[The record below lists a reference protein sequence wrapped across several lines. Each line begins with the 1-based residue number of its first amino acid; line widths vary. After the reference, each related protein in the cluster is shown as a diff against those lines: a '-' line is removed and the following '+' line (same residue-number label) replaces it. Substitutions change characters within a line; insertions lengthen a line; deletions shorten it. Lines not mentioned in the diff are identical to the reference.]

1 MQLRPRQQIEA
12 GRIHHHFRSALLN
25 HQIIRLHRGVELEA
39 ILKPAASPRQHRDAQ
54 RCRLGANNLGNPL
67 RRLVAH
73 CKGRRCKGLI
83 HADNIGCI
91 TFGLKPPRRASFPWR
106 IVVERAMAVTPLAP
120 YAVGPGGTRGRLHP
134 EPESANRT
142 PWQRDRDRI
151 IHSTAFRRLQ
161 YKTQVF
167 VNHEGDFF
175 RTRLTHSIEV
185 AQIAR
190 SISRTL
196 GLDEDL
202 TEALAL
208 AHDFGHTPFGH
219 AGEDALDAAMK
230 PYGGFDHNAQALRVV
245 TRLESRYAAFDGL
258 NLTWE
263 TLEGLAKHNGPV
275 TKPPPYVAEYDAR
288 HKLDLSSQP
297 SAEAQLAA
305 HADDIAYHSHDL
317 DDGLRAELFT
327 IAEIAHLP
335 IVGDALAAARQSS
348 LDVPPSRLRHET
360 IRRVVDALV
369 TDTVAESTARLAR
382 LAPAEVD
389 DIRRAKRP
397 VIGFSPP
404 IDEANRVIK
413 EFLSARMYHHWRVN
427 RMTSKARRVTTDL
440 FSRLHAEPELLPDG
454 WRARAGVAPGSVRAA
469 LLVADYIAGM
479 TDRYA
484 VDEHRRLTDL
494 SVSG

>member
-1 MQLRPRQQIEA
+1 MPHEMMPTPHA
-12 GRIHHHFRSALLN
+12 P
-25 HQIIRLHRGVELEA
+25 GV
-39 ILKPAASPRQHRDAQ
+39 
-54 RCRLGANNLGNPL
+54 
-67 RRLVAH
+67 
-73 CKGRRCKGLI
+73 
-83 HADNIGCI
+83 
-91 TFGLKPPRRASFPWR
+91 
-106 IVVERAMAVTPLAP
+106 AP
-120 YAVGPGGTRGRLHP
+120 YAVGPSGTRGRLHP
-134 EPESANRT
+134 EPESPSRT

-190 SISRTL
+190 SIARDL
-196 GLDEDL
+196 HLDEDL

-219 AGEDALDAAMK
+219 AGEDALAAVMK
-230 PYGGFDHNAQALRVV
+230 PWGGFDHNAQALRVV

-263 TLEGLAKHNGPV
+263 TLEGLAKHNGPLA
-275 TKPPPYVAEYDAR
+275 KPPPYVIEYDAR
-288 HKLDLSSQP
+288 HKLDLTSYP
-297 SAEAQLAA
+297 SAEAQVAA

-327 IAEIAHLP
+327 IAEVAHLP
-335 IVGDALAAARQSS
+335 VVAEALAEARIAS

-360 IRRVVDALV
+360 IRRVVNTLV
-369 TDTVAESTARLAR
+369 TDTVAESERRIAK
-382 LAPAEVD
+382 LAPGDVS

-404 IDEANRVIK
+404 VEQANRVIK

-427 RMTSKARRVTTDL
+427 RMTSKARRVTAEL
-440 FSRLHAEPELLPDG
+440 FTRLHAEPDLLPDG
-454 WRARAGVAPGSVRAA
+454 WRARAGEAPGSPRAA

-479 TDRYA
+479 TDRFA

-494 SVSG
+494 SVPG